1 MMKWWTVSAGRFS
14 AFALMMLAVSACQTD
29 NNGPQLFAADNY
41 PPLLSQWQL
50 MQVQDSQTLRLHD
63 SLLPYDLATPLFSD
77 YALKLRT
84 VWMPPDTSAIY
95 HNEEVFDF
103 PVGTIISKTFYYP
116 RASSEPD
123 AQSNLVLGGGTD
135 MFAFADNTLDLRAVR
150 LMETRLLVKQAEGW
164 DALPYV
170 WDAQQRDATLQVTGA
185 IQRLTLQYDD
195 STVDFAYIV
204 PNQNECSACHVTD
217 QNAGHMQPIG
227 PAARHLDKEFKHY
240 PQGPA
245 AQLQHWADLG
255 VLQRIPDLQ
264 QVSNATATG
273 TEQIAVEMAQTEN
286 LARAYLDI
294 NCGHCHQPGGSA
306 DTSGLFLHAAETSL
320 LQLGVCKPPVAAGR
334 GTGGKRYS
342 IVPGEPEESILLFR
356 MESQELDILMPELGR
371 TLVHE
376 EGVVLLRN
384 WINQL
389 SGQCTD

>member
-1 MMKWWTVSAGRFS
+1 
-14 AFALMMLAVSACQTD
+14 MMLAVSACQTD
-29 NNGPQLFAADNY
+29 NNGPQLFTADNY

-50 MQVQDSQTLRLHD
+50 MQVQDSETLRLHD

-84 VWMPPDTSAIY
+84 VWMPPDTSARY
-95 HNEEVFDF
+95 HNKEVFDF

-116 RASSEPD
+116 RARNVSDIESDSSSGSESGGH
-123 AQSNLVLGGGTD
+123 SNAVLGGGTD
-135 MFAFADNTLDLRAVR
+135 MFAFADNSLDLRAVR
-150 LMETRLLVKQAEGW
+150 LMETRLLVRQADGW

-170 WDAQQRDATLQVTGA
+170 WDAQQQDATLQVTGA
-185 IQRLTLQYDD
+185 IQRLTLQKED
-195 STVDFAYIV
+195 SSVDFAYIV

-217 QNAGHMQPIG
+217 QNAGYMQPIG
-227 PAARHLDKEFKHY
+227 PAARHLDKEFQHY

-245 AQLQHWADLG
+245 PQLQQWADLG
-255 VLQRIPDLQ
+255 KLKNVPEFRQASD
-264 QVSNATATG
+264 ATAAG
-273 TEQIAVEMAQTEN
+273 TEQIAAEMAQTEN

-306 DTSGLFLHAAETSL
+306 DTSGLFLHATETSL

-342 IVPGEPEESILLFR
+342 VVPGKPEESILLFR

-389 SGQCTD
+389 RGQCTD